1 MDSEIKYL
9 IDLETKIYGS
19 TYVQQSSNY
28 YYEDAKKYGLTGK
41 QGTRMRKRLK
51 SSHFTNKQG
60 NIYQMRQNGRS

>member
-41 QGTRMRKRLK
+41 
-51 SSHFTNKQG
+51 
-60 NIYQMRQNGRS
+60 